1 MNFTEVFTFR
11 RHKDSSSKGQSS
23 VDSLAESSNEN
34 RNLKIS
40 EFLPDIDDY
49 TSYGNELPEAGVPDD
64 EVVFKNPDGKVVT
77 KVSYNS
83 GWEKKGIIGN
93 SKKSGIDVK
102 KGSGRKKQRFQQNG
116 LTSTGLRLPDFRP
129 TIPPIKIQV
138 NSANQRPSNPRPNN
152 PRLSNPRAS
161 LSRSSNLRPNNPL
174 SSSLPSWTGDGQR
187 RAFLAG
193 GGYGQAPYPD
203 VNIKVPPIRVAGVNF
218 GGSNGAHFRPVGNQH
233 LRGYGAGGYGHAG
246 VGYGYGQVPPGLQIQ
261 GPQNINLGLGQNVNL
276 GLNIPFF
283 DIRICPDIV
292 LGLIV
297 VAAAAAALGLYIA
310 ITQAG
315 RRRRKRR
322 SSAFDLS
329 PAQGLGQLLDVM
341 VIGMYYIL
349 CRSRF
354 LMKLHEVM
362 FDSGL
367 PYFGLPKKANQLN
380 RLVLW

>member
-11 RHKDSSSKGQSS
+11 RHRDSSSSSKEQSS
-23 VDSLAESSNEN
+23 VDSLAEPSNEN
-34 RNLKIS
+34 SNLQIS
-40 EFLPDIDDY
+40 DFLPDIDDY

-83 GWEKKGIIGN
+83 GWEKNGVSGN
-93 SKKSGIDVK
+93 SKKGGIGRK
-102 KGSGRKKQRFQQNG
+102 KGSASKKQRFQQNG

-129 TIPPIKIQV
+129 TSPPIKIHV

-152 PRLSNPRAS
+152 SRLSNPR
-161 LSRSSNLRPNNPL
+161 LSNSRQSNLKPSNQL

-203 VNIKVPPIRVAGVNF
+203 VNVKVPPIRVAGVNF
-218 GGSNGAHFRPVGNQH
+218 GGSNGAYFRNQH
-233 LRGYGAGGYGHAG
+233 LRGYGGGGYSHAG
-246 VGYGYGQVPPGLQIQ
+246 VGYGYGQVPPGFQIQ

-283 DIRICPDIV
+283 DIRICPDII

-315 RRRRKRR
+315 RRRRKKR
-322 SSAFDLS
+322 SSASGLS

-341 VIGMYYIL
+341 VIGM
-349 CRSRF
+349 
-354 LMKLHEVM
+354 
-362 FDSGL
+362 
-367 PYFGLPKKANQLN
+367 
-380 RLVLW
+380 

>member
-1 MNFTEVFTFR
+1 MSRKVDVGFGAMNFTEVFTFR
-11 RHKDSSSKGQSS
+11 KHRDSSSSSKEQSS

-34 RNLKIS
+34 RNLQIS
-40 EFLPDIDDY
+40 DFLPDIDDY
-49 TSYGNELPEAGVPDD
+49 TSYGNELPEAGVPED

-83 GWEKKGIIGN
+83 HWEKKGGSGN
-93 SKKSGIDVK
+93 SKKGSIGRK
-102 KGSGRKKQRFQQNG
+102 KGSGSKKQRFQQNG

-129 TIPPIKIQV
+129 TNPPIKIQV
-138 NSANQRPSNPRPNN
+138 NSANQRPINPRPNN
-152 PRLSNPRAS
+152 
-161 LSRSSNLRPNNPL
+161 SRQSNLKPSNQV
-174 SSSLPSWTGDGQR
+174 SSSLPSRTGDDLQR

-218 GGSNGAHFRPVGNQH
+218 GGSNGAYFRPVGNQH
-233 LRGYGAGGYGHAG
+233 LRGYGGGGYSHAG
-246 VGYGYGQVPPGLQIQ
+246 VGYGYGQVPPGFQIQ

-283 DIRICPDIV
+283 DIRICPDLI

-315 RRRRKRR
+315 RRRRKKR
-322 SSAFDLS
+322 SSASGLS

-341 VIGMYYIL
+341 VIGMWEMVSYVIACCYVW
-349 CRSRF
+349 
-354 LMKLHEVM
+354 HV
-362 FDSGL
+362 
-367 PYFGLPKKANQLN
+367 
-380 RLVLW
+380 